1 MGVKPLKRNIYCIL
15 QDEEPLQS
23 GHEIKSYLALSQ
35 QHEFPLS
42 LQLAHCKLCRQ
53 GVPNKQA
60 TRANITC
67 STLFSS
73 FIFSPQL
80 DLKLYLWEHLIVM
93 MHSLSFQSPLD
104 TLSASSGPDNWDIP
118 HTAAGSSTSN
128 RVSKQ
133 SQCAH
138 KQTETLRGAGTDLNR
153 KNPKGR
159 KSSSVRASCR
169 RPPIWPQ
176 KISFGGS
183 NLKNRIDTDKWNHMG
198 RDPRWSLN
206 GSCGDW
212 SV

>member
-153 KNPKGR
+153 KTQKGGKAAAFGPHADDR
-159 KSSSVRASCR
+159 RSDLKKSVLEDQTSKTASTQTSGT
-169 RPPIWPQ
+169 IWD
-176 KISFGGS
+176 GTLDGA
-183 NLKNRIDTDKWNHMG
+183 
-198 RDPRWSLN
+198 
-206 GSCGDW
+206 
-212 SV
+212 